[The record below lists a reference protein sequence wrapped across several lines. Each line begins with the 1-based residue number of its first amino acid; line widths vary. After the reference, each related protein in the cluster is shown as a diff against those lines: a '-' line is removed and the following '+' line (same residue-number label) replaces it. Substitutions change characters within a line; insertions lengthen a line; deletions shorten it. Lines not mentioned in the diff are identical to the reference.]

1 MHFLVEKNLFKGNS
15 NYRKMC
21 LIPSKQNYTKIP
33 LVTLKTEVEIS
44 LPHYARL
51 YFMQYIVVLVCLN
64 DISMTYDK
72 KIA

>member
-1 MHFLVEKNLFKGNS
+1 MFG
-15 NYRKMC
+15 
-21 LIPSKQNYTKIP
+21 KQNYTKIL
-33 LVTLKTEVEIS
+33 LVTLKPEVEIS